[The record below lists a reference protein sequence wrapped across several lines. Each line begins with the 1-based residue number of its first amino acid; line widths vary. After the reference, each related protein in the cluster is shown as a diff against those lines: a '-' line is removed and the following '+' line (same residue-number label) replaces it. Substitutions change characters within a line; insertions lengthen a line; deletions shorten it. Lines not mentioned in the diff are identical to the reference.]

1 MKQSYSI
8 VHVEVAAASDGWEP
22 IVGAIGPKL
31 RAARQGLG
39 LSLQQLGARSGVSAA
54 AIHKVERGDMV
65 PTVTTLLKL
74 AAAVALP
81 IGHFVED
88 GGPSAPIAVHVPAGS
103 HQPPTADWA
112 PSAAGV
118 VARAI
123 AGPTARMRASGV
135 TAEVAPGG
143 SSGPSA
149 TPRPGEELLLVLEG
163 ELQVEVGGERHE
175 VRSGGALH
183 YPTDHTVQWHNP
195 GTVPARAVWFT
206 VRG

>member
-8 VHVEVAAASDGWEP
+8 VHVGVAAASDGWEP

-135 TAEVAPGG
+135 TAEVRRAAAAARARLPAP
-143 SSGPSA
+143 A
-149 TPRPGEELLLVLEG
+149 
-163 ELQVEVGGERHE
+163 
-175 VRSGGALH
+175 RSCCCTGGGAA
-183 YPTDHTVQWHNP
+183 
-195 GTVPARAVWFT
+195 G
-206 VRG
+206 RGGR

>member
-1 MKQSYSI
+1 
-8 VHVEVAAASDGWEP
+8 
-22 IVGAIGPKL
+22 
-31 RAARQGLG
+31 
-39 LSLQQLGARSGVSAA
+39 
-54 AIHKVERGDMV
+54 V